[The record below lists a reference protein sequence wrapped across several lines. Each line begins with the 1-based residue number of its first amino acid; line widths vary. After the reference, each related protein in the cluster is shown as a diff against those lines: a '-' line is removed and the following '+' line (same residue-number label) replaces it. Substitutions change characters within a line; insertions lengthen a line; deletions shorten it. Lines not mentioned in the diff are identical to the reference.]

1 MARKQESQRLSI
13 MPILD
18 RALTLNRI
26 MNQTEKLLL
35 FRSLGMILWVF
46 KQIIL
51 SSRIEEK
58 TKAKILTRLNGLI
71 KDVTNYVN
79 QLLVNQ
85 EDF

>member
-1 MARKQESQRLSI
+1 
-13 MPILD
+13 
-18 RALTLNRI
+18 

-46 KQIIL
+46 KQIVL
-51 SSRIEEK
+51 SSPIEEK
-58 TKAKILTRLNGLI
+58 AQAKILARLNGLI

-79 QLLVNQ
+79 ELLANQ

>member
-1 MARKQESQRLSI
+1 M

-18 RALTLNRI
+18 RALTLNKI

-46 KQIIL
+46 KQIVL
-51 SSRIEEK
+51 SSSIEQK
-58 TKAKILTRLNGLI
+58 AQAKILTRLNGLI

-79 QLLVNQ
+79 ELLANQ
-85 EDF
+85 EVF

>member
-1 MARKQESQRLSI
+1 
-13 MPILD
+13 
-18 RALTLNRI
+18 

-46 KQIIL
+46 KQIVL

-58 TKAKILTRLNGLI
+58 APAKILTRLDGLI

-79 QLLVNQ
+79 ELLANQ